1 MAAAAAYVALTAA
14 MFFPVVLQPHGIP
27 HDPGDPLLNIW
38 ILWWDAT
45 AVPFTAQWWNGP
57 VFWPLQGSLT
67 FSEHLVGLSVVTTP
81 LMWIGAGP
89 STAYSI
95 AFLLSWPLSALSAHA
110 LAYRLTGRHDAG
122 FVAGLIFGFNPYRA
136 AQTPHIQV
144 LASWWMPLALLALHD
159 ALDPATSKR
168 RRACA
173 LAIFAVCW
181 LLQALSNGYLL
192 FYFSVLVALW
202 LGWFATRR
210 GARITGLV
218 AVSLWAAAGAT
229 IVPVLLK
236 YRAVHSYW
244 GLHRSY
250 DEIVVYSGDVLSF
263 FTAGDLSGLW
273 RFKPAAGGEQEL
285 YPGIVALLMV
295 IAWVALAI
303 RQARA
308 RPKQRRIFW
317 VFIAVGVAFC
327 LVAAVTLAIGPW
339 SVQLGPLPITGAR
352 FRKPLSLALLSLTV
366 AMLLSR
372 GMAQAFRS
380 RSVLAF
386 TVLATAVCWLMCLGP
401 IGRFGG
407 TVFLE
412 RPPYSWLVDLPG
424 FNALRVPTRFA
435 IVGALTLAI
444 AAAVGFAR
452 FVTPRARL
460 LAAAILA
467 ALVADAWPRPIAVAG
482 LPQSYRL
489 PGAAKDAAIVELP
502 LGASVVGDVTAM
514 VRGITHRRP
523 VVNGYSGHH
532 PPPYEVLRVAF
543 QEGDASVV
551 QALATTAPVCA
562 VIDRRSNAIDLVP
575 AVEEAGGRHV
585 GADGPFEFYLF
596 GQAPLHA
603 SGTSPDPGVR
613 LQVSESAKRLDKR
626 LFDGRPDTVWA
637 TRGPQ
642 RGKERFAIPLSAPAR
657 VSGVAMLLGDRIFDY
672 PRTLIIETSVDGE
685 TWEPAWHGRT
695 AALAYKA
702 VTDDPKVSRLTF
714 TFPPRLAETIRLRQV
729 GRSRRFSWSIAE
741 LEVLGTNGP

>member
-1 MAAAAAYVALTAA
+1 
-14 MFFPVVLQPHGIP
+14 MFFPVVLQLDGIP
-27 HDPGDPLLNIW
+27 HDAGDPLLNTW

-45 AVPFTAQWWNGP
+45 AMPFTSQWWNGP
-57 VFWPLQGSLT
+57 VFWPLQGSLA

-81 LMWIGAGP
+81 LIWMGAGP

-159 ALDPATSKR
+159 AFDSAASKR
-168 RRACA
+168 RRAFA

-181 LLQALSNGYLL
+181 LLQVLSNGYLL
-192 FYFSVLVALW
+192 FYFSVLIALW

-210 GARITGLV
+210 GNPITGLV
-218 AVSLWAAAGAT
+218 AVSLWTVAAAT
-229 IVPVLLK
+229 IAPVLLK

-244 GLHRSY
+244 GLRRSY
-250 DEIVVYSGDVLSF
+250 GEIVGYSADVLSF
-263 FTAGDLSGLW
+263 FTAGELSGLW
-273 RFKPAAGGEQEL
+273 RFRPVVGPEQEL
-285 YPGIVALLMV
+285 YPGIVALLLV

-303 RQARA
+303 RQAPARA
-308 RPKQRRIFW
+308 RQRRLFW
-317 VFIAVGVAFC
+317 ALIAIGAAFG

-339 SVQLGPLPITGAR
+339 SIGLGPLAITGGR
-352 FRKPLSLALLSLTV
+352 FRKPLSLAIVSLTG

-386 TVLATAVCWLMCLGP
+386 NILATAVCWLMCLGP
-401 IGRFGG
+401 FGRFGG
-407 TVFLE
+407 TLFLE
-412 RPPYSWLVDLPG
+412 RPPYFWLIDLPG

-435 IVGALTLAI
+435 MVGALTLAI

-452 FVTPRARL
+452 FITPRARL

-467 ALVADAWPRPIAVAG
+467 ALIADAWPRPIPVVG
-482 LPQSYRL
+482 LPQAYRV
-489 PGAAKDAAIVELP
+489 PDAAKDAAIVELP
-502 LGASVVGDVTAM
+502 PGGSVVGDVVAM
-514 VRGITHRRP
+514 ARGIAHRRP
-523 VVNGYSGHH
+523 VVNGYSGHF

-543 QEGDASVV
+543 QEGDASVI
-551 QALATTAPVCA
+551 QALPTTAPVCA

-575 AVEEAGGRHV
+575 AVEGAGGRHV

-596 GQAPLHA
+596 EQAPPHA
-603 SGTSPDPGVR
+603 SGTPPDPGTRV
-613 LQVSESAKRLDKR
+613 QVAESARRLDRR
-626 LFDGRPDTVWA
+626 LFDGRPDTIWT

-642 RGKERFAIPLSAPAR
+642 RGRERFAIPLSAPAR
-657 VSGVAMLLGDRIFDY
+657 VSGVVMLLGDKIFDY
-672 PRTLIIETSVDGE
+672 PRRLVIETSIDGK
-685 TWEPAWHGRT
+685 TWEPAWDGPT

-702 VTDDPKVSRLTF
+702 VMDNPKVSRMTF

-729 GRSRRFSWSIAE
+729 GRSRRYFWSIAE
-741 LEVLGTNGP
+741 LELLGAE